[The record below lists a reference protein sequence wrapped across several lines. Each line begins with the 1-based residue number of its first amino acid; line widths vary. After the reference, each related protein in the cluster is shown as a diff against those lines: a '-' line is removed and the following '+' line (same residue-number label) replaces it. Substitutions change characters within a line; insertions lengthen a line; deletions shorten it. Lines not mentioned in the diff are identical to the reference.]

1 MRRAAHSYQLSLTAS
16 NCRPSQLSKGL
27 LKRDKKIDEGG
38 EQMINKSPGS
48 KLIAALSRRSFFG
61 HAAVAGGAVLLGS
74 SIPNK
79 AWAQDEGLPGVCD
92 FPVPI
97 PHINTPPPGGAHFY
111 FPGPV
116 DGSAVATDPSG
127 AHPEGRDPSVIFNFK
142 GFIGAADL
150 NLSGTGTDLTTGESA
165 PYTFHTDMRF
175 MRGVFVGTDEIERR
189 ASFAF
194 V

>member
-1 MRRAAHSYQLSLTAS
+1 MKTISPSNPTLAVSRRGFFSRAVMAS
-16 NCRPSQLSKGL
+16 G
-27 LKRDKKIDEGG
+27 
-38 EQMINKSPGS
+38 
-48 KLIAALSRRSFFG
+48 AALL
-61 HAAVAGGAVLLGS
+61 GA
-74 SIPNK
+74 SIPDK
-79 AWAQDEGLPGVCD
+79 VWAAEAGPCGAPELCD

-97 PHINTPPPGGAHFY
+97 PHINVPPPGGGHFY

-116 DGSAVATDPSG
+116 SGAAAPTDPSG

-142 GFIGAADL
+142 GLIGQGDF
-150 NLSGTGTDLTTGESA
+150 NLSGTGIDLDTGETA

-175 MRGVFVGTDEIERR
+175 MLGVFVGTDELPRK